1 MMTGYVIAQRRA
13 DAAQIANLRL
23 ALVKKMHFEKICIP
37 FVRMFARHSQRVAE
51 EAAQL
56 RRPRNLLE
64 DNPTSG

>member
-1 MMTGYVIAQRRA
+1 MSGHIIVQRRSG
-13 DAAQIANLRL
+13 AAQVANLRS
-23 ALVKKMHFEKICIP
+23 ALVKKSHFEKARIP
-37 FVRMFARHSQRVAE
+37 FVRMVATHLPRAEE

>member
-1 MMTGYVIAQRRA
+1 VSGHIIVQRRPG
-13 DAAQIANLRL
+13 AAQVTNLRL
-23 ALVKKMHFEKICIP
+23 ALIKKSQFEKMCIP
-37 FVRMFARHSQRVAE
+37 FLGMVATHSPRMAE

>member
-1 MMTGYVIAQRRA
+1 VSGHIIVQRQSDMAQF
-13 DAAQIANLRL
+13 ANLRL
-23 ALVKKMHFEKICIP
+23 ALIKKSQFEKLCLP
-37 FVRMFARHSQRVAE
+37 FVRMVARHSQRVAE

>member
-1 MMTGYVIAQRRA
+1 VSGYIIVHRQPGMAQV
-13 DAAQIANLRL
+13 ANLRL
-23 ALVKKMHFEKICIP
+23 ALIRKSQFEKMCIP
-37 FVRMFARHSQRVAE
+37 FVRMVASHSQRVAE